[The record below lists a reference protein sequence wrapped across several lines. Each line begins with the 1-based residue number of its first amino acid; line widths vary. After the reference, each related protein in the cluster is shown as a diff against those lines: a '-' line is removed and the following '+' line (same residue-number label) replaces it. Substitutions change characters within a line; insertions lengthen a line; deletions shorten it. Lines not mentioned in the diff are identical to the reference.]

1 MKKYILMLA
10 ISATSL
16 FATAQNDTAKA
27 NATMNE
33 ATVYFGYGAELTHK
47 ASVNITPNTKFIV
60 IDKLST
66 QLDINSLQ
74 ISCPENVSLLSQQF
88 SVYYPVVKKPTV
100 IANPLVQRMTD
111 SVKKINKEIAAI
123 QNKISIEE
131 ATLDKTDKLIESTIA
146 TSANKT
152 TLTAEVLRL
161 IDFNNAKI
169 EKNRAAIFIYQNN
182 IGDLQENIAAIND
195 RIKIINAVPA
205 NVIDE
210 KEKAFGRIIMQ
221 VVCRQSQ
228 SADVALSYYTQNAGW
243 QPIYDIR
250 VNSKTNAIKLVYKAS
265 VIQNTG
271 IDWQKTK
278 LTLSTGTPNFTTTA
292 PLLNAWYLQ
301 YYVPD
306 LYKQLQG
313 RVSGLNV
320 TSNRIQS
327 FDDGEFAKK
336 EMASGLARS
345 VSGVK
350 VETVTAS
357 TLDEYTTL
365 KQGLLNTSFE
375 IDLPYDIASNGLAH
389 SINIKDEELQSTL
402 KNYAVPKL
410 DNDAYLLAELT
421 NWQNLDLIPGNANI
435 IMDDTYIGKSFLDP
449 NTTADT
455 LNLSLGKDKRVSV
468 KRNLIKDATTTK
480 TNASNTKQTFTY
492 ELVVKNNK
500 AKEINIIL
508 KDQYPLTNIKEIEA
522 ELLEDGGAA
531 VNTELG
537 VLTWKITLKPGESIK
552 KRFKYTVKYPS
563 GQKIVGLK

>member
-1 MKKYILMLA
+1 MKKYILMFA
-10 ISATSL
+10 MAATSL

-88 SVYYPVVKKPTV
+88 SVYYPVVKKAVV
-100 IANPLVQRMTD
+100 IANPLAQKMTD

-123 QNKISIEE
+123 QNKIAIEE
-131 ATLDKTDKLIESTIA
+131 ATLEKTDKLIEATIA
-146 TSANKT
+146 TSANKAE
-152 TLTAEVLRL
+152 LTAEVLKL
-161 IDFNNAKI
+161 IDYNNLKI
-169 EKNRAAIFIYQNN
+169 EKNRTNIYSFQLAIE
-182 IGDLQENIAAIND
+182 DLQEKTTAIIARVN
-195 RIKIINAVPA
+195 IINAVPV
-205 NVIDE
+205 NVLDE
-210 KEKAFGRIIMQ
+210 KEKAFGRITMQ

-306 LYKQLQG
+306 LYKSLQG
-313 RVSGLNV
+313 
-320 TSNRIQS
+320 
-327 FDDGEFAKK
+327 K
-336 EMASGLARS
+336 
-345 VSGVK
+345 VSGVNLQYNFVQGFGNGESDK
-350 VETVTAS
+350 AVVTALGLKKSGYSAETITAS
-357 TLDEYTTL
+357 TLDDYTTL

-375 IDLPYDIASNGLAH
+375 IDLPYDISSNGLAH
-389 SINIKDEELQSTL
+389 SINIKDEELQSSL

-455 LNLSLGKDKRVSV
+455 LNLSLGKDRRVSV

-480 TNASNTKQTFTY
+480 TNANNTKQTFTY

-500 AKEINIIL
+500 SKEINIIL

>member
-1 MKKYILMLA
+1 MKKYILMFA
-10 ISATSL
+10 MAATSL

-88 SVYYPVVKKPTV
+88 SVYYPVVKKAAV
-100 IANPLVQRMTD
+100 IANPLVQKMTD

-123 QNKISIEE
+123 QNKIAIEE
-131 ATLDKTDKLIESTIA
+131 ATLEKTDKLIEATIA
-146 TSANKT
+146 TSANKAE
-152 TLTAEVLRL
+152 LTAEVLKL
-161 IDFNNAKI
+161 IDYNNLKI
-169 EKNRAAIFIYQNN
+169 EKNRTNIYSFQLAIE
-182 IGDLQENIAAIND
+182 DLQEKTTAIIARVN
-195 RIKIINAVPA
+195 IINAVPV
-205 NVIDE
+205 NVLDE
-210 KEKAFGRIIMQ
+210 KEKAFGRITMQ

-306 LYKQLQG
+306 LYKSLQG
-313 RVSGLNV
+313 
-320 TSNRIQS
+320 
-327 FDDGEFAKK
+327 K
-336 EMASGLARS
+336 
-345 VSGVK
+345 VSGVNLQYNFVQGFGNGESDK
-350 VETVTAS
+350 AVVTALGLKKSGYSAETITAS
-357 TLDEYTTL
+357 TLDDYTTL

-375 IDLPYDIASNGLAH
+375 IDLPYDISSNGLAH
-389 SINIKDEELQSTL
+389 SINIKDEELQSSL

-455 LNLSLGKDKRVSV
+455 LNLSLGKDRRVSV

-480 TNASNTKQTFTY
+480 TNANNTKQTFTY

-500 AKEINIIL
+500 SKEINIIL

-563 GQKIVGLK
+563 GQKLVGLK

>member
-1 MKKYILMLA
+1 MFAMA
-10 ISATSL
+10 ATSL

-88 SVYYPVVKKPTV
+88 SVYYPLVKKAVV
-100 IANPLVQRMTD
+100 IANPLVQKMTD
-111 SVKKINKEIAAI
+111 SIKKINKEIAAI
-123 QNKISIEE
+123 QNKIAIEE
-131 ATLDKTDKLIESTIA
+131 ATLEKTDKLIEATIA
-146 TSANKT
+146 TSANKAE
-152 TLTAEVLRL
+152 LTAEVLKL
-161 IDFNNAKI
+161 IEYNNLKI
-169 EKNRAAIFIYQNN
+169 EKNRTNIYAFQLAIE
-182 IGDLQENIAAIND
+182 DLQEKTAAIIASAN
-195 RIKIINAVPA
+195 IINAVPKNA
-205 NVIDE
+205 LDE
-210 KEKAFGRIIMQ
+210 KEKPYGRIIMQ

-228 SADVALSYYTQNAGW
+228 NADVALSYYTQNAGW

-265 VIQNTG
+265 VIQNSG

-306 LYKQLQG
+306 LYRSLQG
-313 RVSGLNV
+313 RVSGLNIR
-320 TSNRIQS
+320 SNSIQGFS
-327 FDDGEFAKK
+327 DGEFAVAEKAEDRKK
-336 EMASGLARS
+336 KAYSA
-345 VSGVK
+345 
-350 VETVTAS
+350 ETITAS
-357 TLDEYTTL
+357 TLDDYTTL

-455 LNLSLGKDKRVSV
+455 LNLSLGKDRRVSV

-480 TNASNTKQTFTY
+480 TNASNTKQTLTY

-500 AKEINIIL
+500 SKEINIIL